1 MTRLW
6 IVLPVL
12 LVAGVAS
19 SLALSKPA
27 SQASL
32 NGFQKCV
39 NWCIAHNK
47 TDVSYRKCYNQC
59 NNYWLIQGHRS

>member
-1 MTRLW
+1 MIRLW
-6 IVLPVL
+6 IVLPLL
-12 LVAGVAS
+12 LVTGVSS
-19 SLALSKPA
+19 SLAYKRA

-39 NWCIAHNK
+39 NWCIAHNQ
-47 TDVSYRKCYNQC
+47 TDISYRQCYNQC

>member
-1 MTRLW
+1 MIRLW
-6 IVLPVL
+6 IVLPL
-12 LVAGVAS
+12 LLATGVS
-19 SLALSKPA
+19 SALAYRPA

-39 NWCIAHNK
+39 NWCIANNK

-59 NNYWLIQGHRS
+59 NNYWLIQGHRN

>member
-27 SQASL
+27 SQAL
-32 NGFQKCV
+32 V
-39 NWCIAHNK
+39 ER
-47 TDVSYRKCYNQC
+47 VSKVCQ
-59 NNYWLIQGHRS
+59 LVHRP